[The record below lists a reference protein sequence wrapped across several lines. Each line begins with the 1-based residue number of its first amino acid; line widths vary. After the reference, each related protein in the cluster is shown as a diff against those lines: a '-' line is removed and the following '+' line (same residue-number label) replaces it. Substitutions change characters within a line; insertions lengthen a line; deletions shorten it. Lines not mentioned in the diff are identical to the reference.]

1 MKATPRTAMVTNA
14 ARIREEGAGRM
25 GPRRYSVPFLIMPL
39 QIPIATSYM
48 RGLGFREVVGDA
60 DAASTGQEDCRHRG
74 GDDGRGNGAGRPAR
88 GIPVAGGR
96 HGRAVRGRGLWRA
109 RDTP

>member
-1 MKATPRTAMVTNA
+1 MKATPRTAMATNA

-25 GPRRYSVPFLIMPL
+25 GPRRYSVPFLSMPL

-74 GDDGRGNGAGRPAR
+74 GDDGRGKRGATRGRGMTVRA
-88 GIPVAGGR
+88 AGYDT
-96 HGRAVRGRGLWRA
+96 AVRG
-109 RDTP
+109 

>member
-1 MKATPRTAMVTNA
+1 MKATPRTAMATNA

-48 RGLGFREVVGDA
+48 RGLGSREGVGDA
-60 DAASTGQEDCRHRG
+60 DAASTGQEDCRYRG
-74 GDDGRGNGAGRPAR
+74 GDDRRGHRAGMRSTGLSSRHRAHRP
-88 GIPVAGGR
+88 
-96 HGRAVRGRGLWRA
+96 
-109 RDTP
+109 